1 MKLEKTFYTDSMKS
15 YMILKG
21 PADEKNP
28 GYQYRMLSANTI
40 GRMLSCS
47 VRFIDNTCLFY
58 YDVTSMQ
65 SMAVLYECRGMDRTA
80 VRELLYGVLSAQQ
93 KLAAF
98 LLDARRMIF
107 DPECIFY
114 DFEKKEYL
122 FAYYPEDLE
131 GNDCSVLYS
140 YLAEHA
146 DPLDEPAVRIA
157 YELSDIAMAQDGFLL
172 TESYLD
178 SLVIGTSGHEEK
190 ASGHGEKASAI
201 EAKASGREAA
211 AGPEEEDR
219 TKTERDLSVDSIRYK
234 ELENKPR
241 EPRADVPYR
250 RAPGKSDSARSLGGT
265 SGIAAAGIFTAG
277 MILFVLRLALKT
289 EGQADSLIRSAVV
302 SLMITSVILFLYTLA
317 GCFKED
323 AAKMRREEE
332 SIAEAQ
338 WRRAQKARR
347 EELLIEFGESGADA
361 EETILQGG
369 GDRDRENLPGYQVQ
383 AETAARRCRLYG
395 LGDARR
401 YHIHLDEL
409 PCTVGSL
416 AQFSDVVLSDQSI
429 SPLHVRFMQDGEDI
443 TLMDL
448 NSMFGTYLNGERAE
462 PGIRLKLEPCD
473 EIRIGRLEFCYR

>member
-178 SLVIGTSGHEEK
+178 SLVIGTSGHGEK
-190 ASGHGEKASAI
+190 ASGHGNKSSERGPM
-201 EAKASGREAA
+201 ASG
-211 AGPEEEDR
+211 PEDR
-219 TKTERDLSVDSIRYK
+219 SIRERELSDDSIRYGDPQQSK
-234 ELENKPR
+234 HR

-250 RAPGKSDSARSLGGT
+250 RTPGKPDSARNLGGT

-302 SLMITSVILFLYTLA
+302 SLMMTSVILFLYTLA

-323 AAKMRREEE
+323 AAKMRQEEE
-332 SIAEAQ
+332 SIAEAD
-338 WRRAQKARR
+338 RRKAQKARR
-347 EELLIEFGESGADA
+347 EELLIEFGAGA
-361 EETILQGG
+361 EETLLQGG
-369 GDRDRENLPGYQVQ
+369 EDLDREKPPENQTQ
-383 AETAARRCRLYG
+383 AEAGARKCRLYG

-443 TLMDL
+443 SLMDL

>member
-21 PADEKNP
+21 PAEEKNP

-40 GRMLSCS
+40 GKMLSCS

-65 SMAVLYECRGMDRTA
+65 SLAVLYECRGMDRAA
-80 VRELLYGVLSAQQ
+80 VRELLYGVLGAQR
-93 KLAAF
+93 KLASF

-122 FAYYPEDLE
+122 FAYYPEDLD
-131 GNDCSVLYS
+131 GNDCSVLYT
-140 YLAEHA
+140 YLSEHA

-178 SLVIGTSGHEEK
+178 SLVLRAAGQEAETPEK
-190 ASGHGEKASAI
+190 T
-201 EAKASGREAA
+201 EAA
-211 AGPEEEDR
+211 AAATPEIPEVNEQPEPQEIIR
-219 TKTERDLSVDSIRYK
+219 ERRPVRQP
-234 ELENKPR
+234 EGMRN
-241 EPRADVPYR
+241 
-250 RAPGKSDSARSLGGT
+250 LGGL

-289 EGQADSLIRSAVV
+289 EGQTDSLIRSAVV
-302 SLMITSVILFLYTLA
+302 SLMMTSVILFLYSLA
-317 GCFKED
+317 RCFKED
-323 AAKMRREEE
+323 TAAVMKEAAYSDEAARRK
-332 SIAEAQ
+332 AQ
-338 WRRAQKARR
+338 RDRR
-347 EELLIEFGESGADA
+347 EELLIEFGAGPEEPAYRGAEDHNREKSSEDRVRA
-361 EETILQGG
+361 ADEEHK
-369 GDRDRENLPGYQVQ
+369 
-383 AETAARRCRLYG
+383 CRLYG
-395 LGDARR
+395 LGSARR

-416 AQFSDVVLSDQSI
+416 AQFSDVVLDDQSI
-429 SPLHVRFMQDGEDI
+429 SPLHVRFMKDGEGI
-443 TLMDL
+443 SLMDL

-462 PGIRLKLEPCD
+462 PGARLKLEPFD